1 MTRRKPV
8 RQKHLQLLPVP
19 TAVHTMAPHTRVS
32 RDRRAIKANISTLAG
47 EVINTLPA
55 LLLVYG
61 ASRDIILNKAMANSS
76 NIGSS
81 ESFKRKTCF

>member
-1 MTRRKPV
+1 LV
-8 RQKHLQLLPVP
+8 
-19 TAVHTMAPHTRVS
+19 
-32 RDRRAIKANISTLAG
+32 G

>member
-1 MTRRKPV
+1 MTRQKPV
-8 RQKHLQLLPVP
+8 RRKHLQLLPVP
-19 TAVHTMAPHTRVS
+19 TAVLTMAPHTRVS

-55 LLLVYG
+55 LLLVDG

>member
-1 MTRRKPV
+1 
-8 RQKHLQLLPVP
+8 
-19 TAVHTMAPHTRVS
+19 MAPHTRVS
-32 RDRRAIKANISTLAG
+32 RDRRAIGPPISVPLVG

>member
-1 MTRRKPV
+1 
-8 RQKHLQLLPVP
+8 
-19 TAVHTMAPHTRVS
+19 
-32 RDRRAIKANISTLAG
+32 
-47 EVINTLPA
+47 
-55 LLLVYG
+55 VYG